1 MNANFAFNVPRRQYK
16 CIMEYFGA
24 CLYHVYKTLTVPYVP
39 IEIKSVSMISK
50 NLHQSFHRSKNRS
63 DKMQAYH

>member
-24 CLYHVYKTLTVPYVP
+24 CLFHVYKTLTVPYVP

-50 NLHQSFHRSKNRS
+50 NLH
-63 DKMQAYH
+63 